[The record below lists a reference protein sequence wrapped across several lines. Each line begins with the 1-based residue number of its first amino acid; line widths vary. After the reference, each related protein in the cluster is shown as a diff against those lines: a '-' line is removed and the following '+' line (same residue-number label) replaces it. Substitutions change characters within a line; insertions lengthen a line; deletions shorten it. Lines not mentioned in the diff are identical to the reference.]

1 LPPKLRIL
9 IVKDNFLRMYDNMNL
24 LNPLNSLPI
33 SKKLPIA
40 LVGLGI
46 LSAATTGYFS
56 FAQADASLKQEAGRK
71 MEAVLNEKQQS
82 LSSYLTSI
90 EQDLSVFSQSLVV
103 RDALRDYTT
112 AWGELR
118 SQGQDPQRTLQNLYI
133 NDNPNPTGKKDE
145 LRAANDGS
153 LYSQFH
159 AKYHPQLRKLL
170 KTRDYYDI
178 FIFAPNGDLL
188 YTVFKELDYATNV
201 RKGQWAGTDLGKVFK
216 TVADNPT
223 RDVIAFSDFAPYAP
237 SFNVPASFIAKR
249 ITDENGQFLGVF
261 AFQMPVAQL
270 NGQMQNVSGLGQT
283 GQTYLLGS
291 DLTLRNDSK
300 ASEGDD
306 ILKAKAPASF
316 QRKPGEKEVKHFES
330 NNFLGKNVVAASKPL
345 TFNGVEWLVVAE
357 QQGDELFAPVTAM
370 RNTILLQLL
379 VIMGVLAA
387 VGMALGRSISQPLS
401 AMVQAM
407 QRLAKGDTNI
417 TIPAQERGDEI
428 GEMSKTLQV
437 FKTNA
442 IEKEAMRQKL
452 MGLAKHL
459 ENSVKGSFSVMT
471 QNLGELNQATSSMTQ
486 EAQSTSQGVMSVSSS
501 SSQMTEAANEIS
513 SQVGHTHSIAQ
524 QASTEGARTSLMMRE
539 LAASTR
545 KIGDVISLIKGIT
558 EQTNLL
564 ALNATIEAS
573 RAGEAGKGFAVV
585 ASEVK
590 ELAKQTAKATEDIIA
605 LVTSVQ
611 KETNTSVDA
620 IDSIALTIEKV
631 NTASSNIAA
640 AVEEQ
645 TMTLNDMS
653 QNLSSVAQGTEAFKL
668 NVDRVASS
676 ADTLIKQAG
685 SVEDQLNSFLK
696 ELQQSYQ

>member
-1 LPPKLRIL
+1 
-9 IVKDNFLRMYDNMNL
+9 MNV
-24 LNPLNSLPI
+24 LNSLPI

-46 LSAATTGYFS
+46 LSAAITGYFS
-56 FAQADASLKQEAGRK
+56 FVQADNALKVEAEHK
-71 MEAVLNEKQQS
+71 LEAVLTGKHQS
-82 LSSYLTSI
+82 VSNYLASI
-90 EQDLSVFSQSLVV
+90 EQDLTIFSQSLLV
-103 RDALRDYTT
+103 RDALRDYSQ
-112 AWGELR
+112 AWAELR
-118 SQGQDPQRTLQNLYI
+118 SEGKNPEKTLHDLYI
-133 NDNPNPTGKKDE
+133 HNNPNPTGKKDE
-145 LRAANDGS
+145 LQAAGDGS
-153 LYSQFH
+153 LYSQLH

-188 YTVFKELDYATNV
+188 YTVFKELDYATNL
-201 RKGQWAGTDLGKVFK
+201 RNGKWKDTDLGKVFK

-223 RDVIAFSDFAPYAP
+223 SDAVAFTDFTPYAP
-237 SFNVPASFIAKR
+237 SFDVPASFIAKR
-249 ITDENGQFLGVF
+249 ITDAKGNYLGVM
-261 AFQMPVAQL
+261 AFQMPIAQINKL
-270 NGQMQNVSGLGQT
+270 MQEVSGLGET

-291 DLTLRNDSK
+291 NLKLRNDSTFTK
-300 ASEGDD
+300 EDD
-306 ILKAKAPASF
+306 ILKATAPELFKKIIGS
-316 QRKPGEKEVKHFES
+316 KEMQHFEAT
-330 NNFLGKNVVAASKPL
+330 NFLGKQVVAAAQPL
-345 TFNGVEWLVVAE
+345 NFLGVEWALVAE
-357 QQGDELFAPVTAM
+357 QTSAELFAPIAAM

-379 VIMGVLAA
+379 GIVAVLS
-387 VGMALGRSISQPLS
+387 VLGITLGKSIADPLTR
-401 AMVQAM
+401 MVKAM
-407 QRLAKGDTNI
+407 QHLAQGDTNV
-417 TIPAQERGDEI
+417 TVPAQDRGDEI
-428 GEMSKTLQV
+428 GEMSQTVQV

-452 MGLAKHL
+452 MGLAKQL
-459 ENSVKGSFSVMT
+459 ESSVKGSFSIMT
-471 QNLGELNQATSSMTQ
+471 QNLGELNQATSTMTT
-486 EAQSTSQGVMSVSSS
+486 EAQHTSQGVMSVSSS
-501 SSQMTEAANEIS
+501 SSQMSEAANEIS

-524 QASTEGARTSLMMRE
+524 QASTEGARTSQMMRE

-685 SVEDQLNSFLK
+685 SVEDQLNSFIK

>member
-1 LPPKLRIL
+1 MTLNIAQLNNMPIRI
-9 IVKDNFLRMYDNMNL
+9 
-24 LNPLNSLPI
+24 
-33 SKKLPIA
+33 KLPVA

-46 LSAATTGYFS
+46 LSAAITGYFS
-56 FAQADASLKQEAGRK
+56 FVQADNSLKQQAEQK
-71 MEAVLNEKQQS
+71 MQAVLNEKHQS
-82 LSSYLTSI
+82 LRNYLNSI
-90 EQDLSVFSQSLVV
+90 EQDLTIFSQSLLV

-112 AWGELR
+112 AWAELR
-118 SQGQDPQRTLQNLYI
+118 AEGKNPEKTLHDLYI
-133 NDNPNPTGKKDE
+133 HNNPNPKGKKDE
-145 LRAANDGS
+145 LRAAGDGS

-188 YTVFKELDYATNV
+188 YTVFKELDYATNL
-201 RKGQWAGTDLGKVFK
+201 RNGKWKDTDLGKVFQ
-216 TVADNPT
+216 TVANNPT
-223 RDVIAFSDFAPYAP
+223 SDAIAFTDFTPYAP
-237 SFNVPASFIAKR
+237 SFDVPASFIAKR
-249 ITDENGQFLGVF
+249 ITDENGKFLGVF
-261 AFQMPVAQL
+261 AFQMPIAKINTL
-270 NGQMQNVSGLGQT
+270 MQDVSGLGKT

-291 DLTLRNDSK
+291 NLKLRNDSK
-300 ASEGDD
+300 FTEADD
-306 ILKAKAPASF
+306 ILKSTAPDTFKKLIGS
-316 QRKPGEKEVKHFES
+316 QDVQHFEADS
-330 NNFLGKNVVAASKPL
+330 FTGKRVVAAAQPLNFLG
-345 TFNGVEWLVVAE
+345 VEWALVAE
-357 QQGDELFAPVTAM
+357 QTSAELFAPIVAM
-370 RNTILLQLL
+370 RNTIVLQLL
-379 VIMGVLAA
+379 GIVAVLAL
-387 VGMALGRSISQPLS
+387 VGTTLGKSIAEPLTR
-401 AMVQAM
+401 MVQAM
-407 QRLAKGDTNI
+407 QRLAKGDTNVSV
-417 TIPAQERGDEI
+417 PAQDRGDEI
-428 GEMSKTLQV
+428 GEMSQTVEV
-437 FKTNA
+437 FKQNA
-442 IEKEAMRQKL
+442 IEKEAMRQRL
-452 MGLAKHL
+452 MGLAKQL
-459 ENSVKGSFSVMT
+459 ESSVKGSFSIMT
-471 QNLGELNQATSSMTQ
+471 QNLGELNQATSTMTQ
-486 EAQSTSQGVMSVSSS
+486 EAQHTSQGVVSVSSS
-501 SSQMTEAANEIS
+501 SSQMSEAANEIS

-524 QASTEGARTSLMMRE
+524 QASTEGARTSQMMRE

-611 KETNTSVDA
+611 KETNTSVEA
-620 IDSIALTIEKV
+620 IDSIAQTIEKV

-645 TMTLNDMS
+645 TMTLTDMS
-653 QNLSSVAQGTEAFKL
+653 QNLSNVAQGTEAFKL

-685 SVEDQLNSFLK
+685 SVEEQLNAFLK